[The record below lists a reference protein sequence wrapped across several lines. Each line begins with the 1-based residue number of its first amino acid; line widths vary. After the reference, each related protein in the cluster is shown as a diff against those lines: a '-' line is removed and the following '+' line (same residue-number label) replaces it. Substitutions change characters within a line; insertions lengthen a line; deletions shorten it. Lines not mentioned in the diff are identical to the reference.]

1 MKGLNN
7 GIGPNK
13 LGSAAKMMKK
23 SPMEIKMEKTPMEMK
38 KATVAALKEPITEVA
53 LKG

>member
-1 MKGLNN
+1 MKGSNN

-23 SPMEIKMEKTPMEMK
+23 SPMEMK
-38 KATVAALKEPITEVA
+38 KATVTALKEPVTEVA